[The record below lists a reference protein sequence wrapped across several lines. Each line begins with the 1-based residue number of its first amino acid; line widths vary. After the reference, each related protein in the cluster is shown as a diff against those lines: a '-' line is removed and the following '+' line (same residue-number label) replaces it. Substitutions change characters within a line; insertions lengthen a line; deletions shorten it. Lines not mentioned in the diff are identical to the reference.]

1 MGRMGQQE
9 ESDLKTRLV
18 LDICSMSTRSVV
30 CVHRLLSNPANPPSF
45 IDWYHILG
53 VEENAGSNSIR
64 KRYHKLALQLHP
76 DKNKHPKAEIAF
88 NLVSEAYTC
97 LSDAA
102 KRKAFELE
110 RWKNFCFECKRIPY
124 SSSSSSVPRN
134 SNGGSS
140 FKLWNIISRSRSYK
154 LWRNIKEIRE
164 RFKEEAKVIENCLR
178 ANSMSRKESPIFSPV
193 DYLERSNSQRRTD
206 RETPVFN
213 PSDYLYQGYPHLRSQ
228 IFKNSDKFWY
238 LQTENSVL
246 HERGGAKYDSP
257 VFEVRPERRMF
268 TSKFAYV
275 PS

>member
-1 MGRMGQQE
+1 MGQ
-9 ESDLKTRLV
+9 ESDVKAQLV
-18 LDICSMSTRSVV
+18 LEICSISTRSVV
-30 CVHRLLSNPANPPSF
+30 CVHRLLSNPSKPSSSF

-53 VEENAGSNSIR
+53 VEENAGVNTIR

-88 NLVSEAYTC
+88 KLVSEAYTC

-110 RWKNFCFECKRIPY
+110 RWKNFCFECKGIPY
-124 SSSSSSVPRN
+124 SSSANVPRN

-140 FKLWNIISRSRSYK
+140 FKVWNIISRSRSYK
-154 LWRNIKEIRE
+154 LWRNVKEIRE

-178 ANSMSRKESPIFSPV
+178 ANSMSRSM
-193 DYLERSNSQRRTD
+193 SQHRVEK
-206 RETPVFN
+206 ETPVFN
-213 PSDYLYQGYPHLRSQ
+213 PSDYFYQGYPHQRSQ
-228 IFKNSDKFWY
+228 VYRNSEACWY
-238 LQTENSVL
+238 LQTENNIL
-246 HERGGAKYDSP
+246 HNDRGGAKYNSP
-257 VFEVRPERRMF
+257 VFEVRSERRMF

>member
-1 MGRMGQQE
+1 MGRMGQE
-9 ESDLKTRLV
+9 EPDLKTQLV
-18 LDICSMSTRSVV
+18 LDICSISTRSVV
-30 CVHRLLSNPANPPSF
+30 CVHRLLSNPAKPTSF

-53 VEENAGSNSIR
+53 VEENAGPNSIR

-76 DKNKHPKAEIAF
+76 DKNNHPKAEIAF
-88 NLVSEAYTC
+88 KLVSEAYTC

-124 SSSSSSVPRN
+124 SSSGSVPRN
-134 SNGGSS
+134 SHGGSS
-140 FKLWNIISRSRSYK
+140 SKVWNIISRSRSYK
-154 LWRNIKEIRE
+154 FWRNIKEIRE

-178 ANSMSRKESPIFSPV
+178 ANSMPRKESPLFNPV
-193 DYLERSNSQRRTD
+193 DYLERSRSHRRTEG
-206 RETPVFN
+206 ETPVFN

-238 LQTENSVL
+238 LQTENSIL
-246 HERGGAKYDSP
+246 HERGASKYDSP